1 MCIHAFLYSELH
13 LYGLSDAS
21 QGVSSSEEE
30 DLQAQFFFAGGASS
44 RESVRTAVSER
55 GHRWDIPV
63 RAVSILYPFQYKHVR
78 M

>member
-30 DLQAQFFFAGGASS
+30 DLQAQFFFAGRASS

-55 GHRWDIPV
+55 GYR
-63 RAVSILYPFQYKHVR
+63 
-78 M
+78 

>member
-55 GHRWDIPV
+55 GHR
-63 RAVSILYPFQYKHVR
+63 
-78 M
+78 